1 MLREVT
7 LDDKY
12 RLKTGIIYLTGSQ
25 ALIRLAMNQ
34 LWRDEAAHHN
44 TAAYITGYRGSP
56 MHNVDKESW
65 RATKE
70 LEAHKVFFH
79 AAINEDLAATA
90 CWGTQQ
96 AAMYPGG
103 KYDGVAAM
111 WYGKGPGLDRSID
124 AIRHANLAGTARLGG
139 VLAAVG
145 DDPAMKSTDVPAA
158 SETMFADLCM
168 PILYPATVQAGL
180 DFGIFGWGMSRFSGA
195 WVGFKLTSDTVDAAA
210 AVDGNPERVR
220 LIAPNFE
227 FPSDGV
233 HIRAGDTWVSQ
244 EPRLRR
250 AKLPAAMAFARAN
263 AINMRIIDGPQRRY
277 GIVAAGKAAMDTL
290 QALSE
295 MGLGKALAAHL
306 GISMLKIGMPYPLDT
321 ETVRSFADGL
331 DEVFVVEE
339 KRRLIEVG
347 VKDALFDL
355 PESRRPR
362 VVGRT
367 DEKGALLLPEVGEF
381 GSEEVTRALAGRIAH
396 FYTSDRIKGR
406 IAFLESKVQRS
417 AERERL
423 AITRMPYFCSG
434 CPHNTSTKVP
444 EGSRAHGGV
453 GCHYMSTYMN
463 RNVVTHTHMGG
474 EGANWIGQALFTSTE
489 HVFQNLGDGTY
500 FHSGLLAIRA
510 CIAAGVNI
518 TYKILFNDAVAMTG
532 GQRHDGIITPMS
544 IAQQVAAEGV
554 QEIVVVTDDP
564 KKYAADAVFPPGTTI
579 EPRHRLDWVQKQLR
593 EVKGVSILIYDQT
606 CAAEKRRRRKKG
618 EMVDPARRLF
628 INPRVCEGCGD
639 CSKTSNCLSVLPLE
653 TEYGRKRQI
662 DQSSCNKDYSCAEG
676 FCPSFVNVIGAKPK
690 RLAGQKEIP
699 RALSLLPEPTPAA
712 IPADGAYNI
721 LITGI
726 GGTGVVTIAALL
738 TMGAHVE
745 GKAFSTIDQFG
756 MAQKGGAVTSHVRIA
771 AGDDQ
776 LGPARLSM
784 GAADLI
790 IGCDSLVTG
799 GDLTLATIDP
809 ARTHALVNTHQAI
822 TGQFAMNPDLSFPA
836 NSIERR
842 IRDEAG
848 SGKTDLIDASRLA
861 TALLGDSIM
870 SNMFMLGYAYQKG
883 LLPIS
888 SLALMQAIE
897 LNGHAIESNKAA
909 FEWGR
914 RTAFN
919 PAAVAAIVA
928 SATDQ
933 TAETLEAL
941 ITHRTAELTKYQDAN
956 YAARYEAVVRRI
968 ASAEAERT
976 AGLTGL
982 ATTVARNLFKLMAYK
997 DEYEVARLYS
1007 EPQFRERLAAQF
1019 DNLGRIEVMLAPPLL
1034 ARRDSKSG
1042 QVRKITFG
1050 PWIFPVLGW
1059 LARLKWLR
1067 GKAWDPF
1074 GLTEERRAE
1083 RALIADYETIVDEL
1097 ASRLSAGNHAHA
1109 VAIAAVPE
1117 KLRGF
1122 GHVKVSAVAAAR
1134 AEWQQLMSQFRTG
1147 RTTAQAAE

>member
-1 MLREVT
+1 
-7 LDDKY
+7 
-12 RLKTGIIYLTGSQ
+12 
-25 ALIRLAMNQ
+25 
-34 LWRDEAAHHN
+34 
-44 TAAYITGYRGSP
+44 
-56 MHNVDKESW
+56 
-65 RATKE
+65 
-70 LEAHKVFFH
+70 
-79 AAINEDLAATA
+79 
-90 CWGTQQ
+90 
-96 AAMYPGG
+96 
-103 KYDGVAAM
+103 
-111 WYGKGPGLDRSID
+111 
-124 AIRHANLAGTARLGG
+124 
-139 VLAAVG
+139 
-145 DDPAMKSTDVPAA
+145 
-158 SETMFADLCM
+158 
-168 PILYPATVQAGL
+168 
-180 DFGIFGWGMSRFSGA
+180 
-195 WVGFKLTSDTVDAAA
+195 
-210 AVDGNPERVR
+210 
-220 LIAPNFE
+220 
-227 FPSDGV
+227 
-233 HIRAGDTWVSQ
+233 
-244 EPRLRR
+244 
-250 AKLPAAMAFARAN
+250 MAFARAN

-295 MGLGKALAAHL
+295 MGLGKAQAAEL

-321 ETVRSFADGL
+321 ETVRTFADGL
-331 DEVFVVEE
+331 EEVFVIEE

-362 VVGRT
+362 VVGRA
-367 DEKGALLLPEVGEF
+367 DETGAQLLPEVGEF

-406 IAFLESKVQRS
+406 IAFLGKKAQRS

-423 AITRMPYFCSG
+423 AIARLPYFCSG

-444 EGSRAHGGV
+444 DGSRAHGGV

-463 RNVVTHTHMGG
+463 RNVFTHTHMGG
-474 EGANWIGQALFTSTE
+474 EGANWIGQALFTSTT

-532 GQRHDGIITPMS
+532 GQPHDGTITPMS
-544 IAQQVAAEGV
+544 IAQQMAAEGV

-564 KKYAADAVFPPGTTI
+564 KKYSANAVFPPNTTI
-579 EPRHRLDWVQKQLR
+579 EPRHRLDLVQKRLR
-593 EVKGVSILIYDQT
+593 EVKGVSILIYDQM

-618 EMVDPARRLF
+618 HMVDPVRRLF
-628 INPRVCEGCGD
+628 INPSVCEGCGD

-699 RALSLLPEPTPAA
+699 RVLSLLPEPTLAA

-721 LITGI
+721 LIAGI

-738 TMGAHVE
+738 TMGAHLE

-790 IGCDSLVTG
+790 MGCDSLVTS
-799 GDLTLATIDP
+799 GDLALATIDP
-809 ARTHALVNTHQAI
+809 ARTHVLVNTHQAI
-822 TGQFAMNPDLSFPA
+822 TGHFAMNPDLSFPA
-836 NSIERR
+836 DSIERR
-842 IRDEAG
+842 IRDEVG
-848 SGKTDLIDASRLA
+848 SGKADLIDASRLA

-870 SNMFMLGYAYQKG
+870 SNMFMLGYAYQRG

-1074 GLTEERRAE
+1074 GLTEERRTE

-1117 KLRGF
+1117 KIRGF
-1122 GHVKVSAVAAAR
+1122 GHVKVPAVAAAR